1 MSGAHMNDTY
11 LTAEGCRHFAAA
23 LAQERLGADEALAST
38 VALAYSPIHK
48 RPRPRGDLYYE
59 LKTRQRSNG
68 PLLFRCH
75 TCAELEIAA
84 RKALGVYFGL
94 AVAYDDRW
102 YADLFS
108 RALEG
113 DPTPA
118 KVPPFYRRIQLR
130 YQLGRARRGL
140 RGSAYVL
147 GQRVGAVARRARR

>member
-1 MSGAHMNDTY
+1 MNDTY

-68 PLLFRCH
+68 PLLFRCQ
-75 TCAELEIAA
+75 TCAELELAA

-118 KVPPFYRRIQLR
+118 KVPAFYRRIQLR